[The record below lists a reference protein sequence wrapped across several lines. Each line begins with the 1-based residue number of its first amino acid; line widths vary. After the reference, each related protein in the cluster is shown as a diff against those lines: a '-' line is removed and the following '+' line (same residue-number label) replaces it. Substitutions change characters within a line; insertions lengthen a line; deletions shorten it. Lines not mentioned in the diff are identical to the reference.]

1 MIFVGI
7 NNSDVIRRPAQ
18 PMDLSPMRVALTAMI
33 RVERQGTRLRVT
45 ADGVSASDSLDL
57 DRRAVR
63 LARDRYLDHLDRLYD
78 HPPDELEDSITWQ
91 LLPRRNKAWGTFRG
105 YFLHAKLQLLLSDD
119 PQPVDCLCEV
129 DESIG
134 SLLES
139 ICDEH
144 GVQFHASPPNR
155 RETEENHLHRGFAA
169 VKKRFSQRF
178 SKSVQIR
185 LWIIYFIFVIFRP
198 VVLNLY
204 RIAREPVDV
213 RFWLDPVLPQRDRF
227 FDAPTDLGKRGFQV
241 GFACYDLTGMESVRN
256 FISRARDAV
265 RTASDSEQP
274 VSVEWYIDPPDFRR
288 SIEATSHVTNTIKR
302 ESTRA
307 RLLSDSPDF
316 AFLARQLEAV
326 SPYIVFQLLFMER
339 AVRGFAEKN
348 GDTVWTHAQTT
359 SKYLPRLLAII
370 GDREG
375 ITTVAV
381 APHHYSTSRVT
392 NSYSD
397 NEIESGRSGGLPDQ
411 FAVFEPRSATTLEEQ
426 GIPPERI
433 DVAHD
438 KVAAEAGGVDG
449 SNSNGGRDGD
459 TTAPPISIPKEPPI
473 WVFVPLQEP
482 TDDIGLG
489 EPLAHA
495 SNAFPEIKFV
505 IKTHPFFSPDGRLFE
520 DLEDDAFVVAKS
532 DASLSDLIDACDICV
547 SVYSTATI
555 PALKKGLPV
564 VWVPFASPN
573 HVSSDLTDEVGI
585 RADDPQDFA
594 NVLEGLVR
602 DETVYEEHARKC
614 EQFAESELVPGDD
627 SPTLADLLADPDNPR

>member
-1 MIFVGI
+1 
-7 NNSDVIRRPAQ
+7 
-18 PMDLSPMRVALTAMI
+18 MI

-45 ADGVSASDSLDL
+45 ADHVSASDSLDL
-57 DRRAVR
+57 DRKAVR

-78 HPPDELEDSITWQ
+78 HPPDGLEETIVWQ

-105 YFLHAKLQLLLSDD
+105 YILYAKLQLLLSDD

-129 DESIG
+129 DESIER
-134 SLLES
+134 LLES

-144 GVQFHASPPNR
+144 DVQFRASPVNR
-155 RETEENHLHRGFAA
+155 QETEENHLHRGFAT
-169 VKKRFSQRF
+169 VKNRFSQHF
-178 SKSVQIR
+178 PESVRIR
-185 LWIIYFIFVIFRP
+185 LWIIYFIFAIFRP

-204 RIAREPVDV
+204 RIAREQVDV
-213 RFWLDPVLPQRDRF
+213 RFWVDPVLPQRARF
-227 FDAPTDLGKRGFQV
+227 FDAPADLGERGLQV
-241 GFACYDLTGMESVRN
+241 GFACYDLTGMDSVRH
-256 FISRARDAV
+256 FVLQARETV
-265 RTASDSEQP
+265 RTASDPEQP
-274 VSVEWYIDPPDFRR
+274 VSVEWYVGLTDFRL
-288 SIEATSHVTNTIKR
+288 SIEATSHVMDIIKR
-302 ESTRA
+302 ESIRA

-326 SPYIVFQLLFMER
+326 SPYIVFQLLFMIR
-339 AVRGFAEKN
+339 AVRGFAERN
-348 GDTVWTHAQTT
+348 DDTVWTHAQAT

-370 GDREG
+370 GDRAE
-375 ITTVAV
+375 IATVAV

-397 NEIESGRSGGLPDQ
+397 NEIQSGRPGGLPDQ
-411 FAVFEPRSATTLEEQ
+411 FAVFEPRSATTLDEQ

-433 DVAHD
+433 AVARD
-438 KVAAEAGGVDG
+438 KVAAEAGDIDKSY
-449 SNSNGGRDGD
+449 SNNDRDGD
-459 TTAPPISIPKEPPI
+459 TKSPPISISEEPPI

-495 SNAFPEIKFV
+495 ANALPEIKFV
-505 IKTHPFFSPDGRLFE
+505 IKTHPFFSPDARLFE
-520 DLEDDAFVVAKS
+520 CLEDDAFVVAKS
-532 DASLSDLIDACDICV
+532 DASLSGLIDACDICV

-573 HVSSDLTDEVGI
+573 HVSSDLTDEVGV

-594 NVLEGLVR
+594 KVLEGLVR
-602 DETVYEEHARKC
+602 DPPVYEEQARKC
-614 EQFAESELVPGDD
+614 VQFAERELVPGDD
-627 SPTLADLLADPDNPR
+627 APTLADVLAGPDTPC